1 MYVFLSFVIIIII
14 LAALHY
20 LEDLSSP
27 TLGPRQWKVMSPDH
41 WTTRNFP
48 ERVVLSHYA
57 CGIWFQQE

>member
-1 MYVFLSFVIIIII
+1 MFFSFIINII

-27 TLGPRQWKVMSPDH
+27 TLGPQQWKVLSPDR

-48 ERVVLSHYA
+48 EHV
-57 CGIWFQQE
+57 F

>member
-1 MYVFLSFVIIIII
+1 MCVFLSFVIIIII

-27 TLGPRQWKVMSPDH
+27 TLGPQQWKVLSPDH

-48 ERVVLSHYA
+48 EHVL
-57 CGIWFQQE
+57 F